1 MSVGRFSSL
10 VAVLLCGAFIAGCG
24 SSSSSGT
31 TSSTATTTPAKTS
44 TAAAT
49 TPTTP
54 TTAPK
59 SSTSTASTTSTPSL
73 PTAAAVGAA
82 GAAEY
87 ADICKSIIQRDPTLP
102 GTTKSKLEGICAK
115 AASGNLAGARAAAKQ
130 VCVEVVNASP
140 LPAAEKAKTLAE
152 CKNS

>member
-1 MSVGRFSSL
+1 
-10 VAVLLCGAFIAGCG
+10 
-24 SSSSSGT
+24 
-31 TSSTATTTPAKTS
+31 
-44 TAAAT
+44 
-49 TPTTP
+49 
-54 TTAPK
+54 
-59 SSTSTASTTSTPSL
+59 
-73 PTAAAVGAA
+73 VGAA

-87 ADICKSIIQRDPTLP
+87 AAVCKSIIQRDPTLP
-102 GTTKSKLEGICAK
+102 GNLKGKLEGICAK

>member
-1 MSVGRFSSL
+1 MWKQQQLGHDQL
-10 VAVLLCGAFIAGCG
+10 DGHDHAGKDLERG
-24 SSSSSGT
+24 GHHGH
-31 TSSTATTTPAKTS
+31 P
-44 TAAAT
+44 
-49 TPTTP
+49 PTT
-54 TTAPK
+54 PK

-87 ADICKSIIQRDPTLP
+87 AAVCKSIIQRDPTLP
-102 GTTKSKLEGICAK
+102 GNTKGKLEGICAK

-152 CKNS
+152 CKSS

>member
-10 VAVLLCGAFIAGCG
+10 VAVLLCGALVAGCG
-24 SSSSSGT
+24 SSSSST
-31 TSSTATTTPAKTS
+31 TSSTAATTTAKTS
-44 TAAAT
+44 SAVATTAT
-49 TPTTP
+49 TP
-54 TTAPK
+54 TAPK
-59 SSTSTASTTSTPSL
+59 SSTSTATTTSTPSL

-87 ADICKSIIQRDPTLP
+87 AAVCKSIIQRDPTLP
-102 GTTKSKLEGICAK
+102 GNLKGKLEGICAK

-130 VCVEVVNASP
+130 VCVEVINASP

-152 CKNS
+152 CKDS